1 MAIAASARPAILPLQ
16 IPTSPTEPMTA
27 EPAALDLAV
36 SMLGAGPPVVVLHG
50 LLGRA
55 RNWLSVAR
63 VLEPSYAV
71 HLADLRN
78 HGGSPW
84 SAEMS
89 YDAMA
94 RDVAALIERA
104 AAGPVRLVGHS
115 MGGKVAMAL
124 ALTRPELVERLVVVD
139 IAPIRYAQGYEDF
152 INAMQAL
159 DLGSLRRRGD
169 ADPALAAA
177 VPDAAMRGF
186 LLQNLSTVDGRLVWQ
201 PNLYVLLTAM
211 PEISGFPA
219 ALNRLVYTGP
229 AWCLRGAT
237 STYVDAAGE
246 AALRRLFPA
255 IQIESVPGAGHWPH
269 AERQAAFLS
278 LLEPAL
284 AG

>member
-1 MAIAASARPAILPLQ
+1 
-16 IPTSPTEPMTA
+16 MTA
-27 EPAALDLAV
+27 GPEALDLAV
-36 SMLGAGPPVVVLHG
+36 STLGVGPPVVVLHG

-89 YDAMA
+89 YAAMA
-94 RDVAALIERA
+94 RDVAELIERL
-104 AAGPVRLVGHS
+104 AAGAVRLVGHS

-139 IAPIRYAQGYEDF
+139 IAPVRYAQGYESF
-152 INAMQAL
+152 IAAMQAL
-159 DLGSLRRRGD
+159 DLASLRRRGD
-169 ADPALAAA
+169 ADPALAEA

-186 LLQNLSTVDGRLVWQ
+186 LLQNLGTVDGRLAWQ
-201 PNLYVLLTAM
+201 PNLAVLLAAM

-219 ALNRLVYTGP
+219 ELDRLAYTSR
-229 AWCLRGAT
+229 ACCLRGGV
-237 STYVDAAGE
+237 SSYVDAAGE

-255 IQIESVPGAGHWPH
+255 IQIQTISGAGHWPH
-269 AERQAAFLS
+269 AEKQAAFLS

-284 AG
+284 AA